1 MDDEDDSKPNYFK
14 AAEISEDLRYVLK
27 RLVRGLASSRKGAR
41 QGFSTALS
49 YALSKFA
56 EVGAASFAA
65 LRHAE
70 PCIVDYS
77 LERHLRVAVGKQQDP
92 RQP

>member
-1 MDDEDDSKPNYFK
+1 MDEEEDAKPIHFQT
-14 AAEISEDLRYVLK
+14 AEISEDLRYVLK

-56 EVGAASFAA
+56 EVG
-65 LRHAE
+65 
-70 PCIVDYS
+70 
-77 LERHLRVAVGKQQDP
+77 
-92 RQP
+92 